1 MSIKREEGNIETKE
15 KKSKAKEHLEKFVV
29 VVPGRV
35 SQNQWPFSYLLK
47 KGHSS
52 NSVENI
58 NNAFFFSAEFYV
70 QHIVL
75 SAGYV

>member
-15 KKSKAKEHLEKFVV
+15 KQSKAKEHLEKFVVV

-70 QHIVL
+70 
-75 SAGYV
+75 